1 MNRLRTKSPARH
13 TRPLPC
19 LLATALALA
28 SLPVTTPAQSS
39 WTGAVDSNWNNAAN
53 WTAGVPGAVNAII
66 TNVTPNICTVTSTPT
81 ATPVD
86 ILVGT
91 GAGMTGRVD
100 HIAGDVATGD
110 GNWMFIGWQ
119 GGNATYNLANTAS
132 SGGPFTGFGL
142 GSGNLNVGGALQN
155 GNLFVGLDAGTV
167 SRLNINSSGTLAA
180 GGLLVGANGGSTGTV
195 NLDNGTVQ
203 IGGECQIGSSFW
215 GNGFSGRLNM
225 SGGTFNANILS
236 FSRGNSPTA
245 AITGIGNFT
254 GGTVN
259 VGQWFTVGFAGS
271 AASVALVTNNGATI
285 NVNVNGGGN
294 FELGVWDPMTPRF
307 VLNSGAVNVCNNGA
321 ILFGVFGQSGTAT
334 FDHNGGAVTFFSDAG
349 FTVGG
354 FGGIVLGNV
363 GGPNPWETS
372 TGTFTYNLNGGTLTV
387 PQISKLSAPATG
399 VFNFNGG
406 TLKPTT
412 SLAAFMQGLTAANLL
427 AGGANIDTDGYDIT
441 IGQPLSGV
449 GNLTKRGLG
458 TLTLTGTN
466 TFTGTTVISNGVL
479 ALSGSGVLAGPVIIP
494 AGRTFDVSTVSV
506 AVQNDLLGVGTV
518 TGPLISA
525 ASMDVYPATDGTAG
539 TLTVNGGGDFTG
551 GATLR
556 FDLGTSAASGNDRIV
571 VNGSL
576 AVSSAT
582 AVRIKA
588 LADAA
593 PLDTTTDYLL
603 CQVSG
608 SLTMGSVP
616 SLAWDGTPPSNYLS
630 YTVQQVGNNLVL
642 KYTPAVA
649 PTVSATSTPAV
660 VVRNQAL
667 SVTATV
673 TPGTGS
679 VTNVFADVTQ
689 IGGSA
694 TAPLIFAGI
703 PNVYTNTF
711 TVGSA
716 IVPGVK
722 ILSVVAQANTGLS
735 SPAATVTNTVVAT
748 NEVWTGAGPNNQW
761 TTAANW
767 HVARPADAGD
777 AVTFAGTTRL
787 TPDLDVNLS
796 VTGVSFETNAG
807 AFTLG
812 TSTARTLTLAA
823 GTGIENRSTNP
834 QTIAVPLFLAAPQ
847 TLHAAAG
854 VLNLA
859 GNLDKNGH
867 LLTVTGAA
875 HTVLGGTVTG
885 SGSLLKRGSGTLT
898 VPVNTAWDLTQAS
911 SGGFSGPLLAQAGRL
926 VFNNGSVQSVTGELV
941 IGGVITNGH
950 PGNDATLV
958 VDNATLNISSWLSV
972 GRGNG
977 TGTVASVLI
986 LTNGATVSA
995 QNCSAGFN
1003 ADNPANRPKGAIHLH
1018 GNSTLTLPG
1027 VLRVA
1032 ESANADVTVTVN
1044 DSATLNVGGVMDLAI
1059 GFGSTLATLTVNGGA
1074 VNLAS
1079 DPYIGHWGSGQAVL
1093 NLNGGSFNV
1102 GTTATRWMFLGY
1114 WDWVNSTVNL
1124 NGGALKL
1131 WNNSSLKMARNNNHA
1146 GNAFSHVIHH
1156 NSGDVTYYS
1165 DAGVTPGGTGNLDLQ
1180 YTGGSNG
1187 VSIYNLNG
1195 GTLTV
1200 PTIIS
1205 SASTG
1210 TRHFN
1215 FNGGTLRAAADSVTL
1230 LNLGAGNARAYVRAG
1245 GAVIDTDGKN
1255 VTIASALE
1263 RFPGDPTDG
1272 GLRKRGAGALA
1283 LAGTNTYNGN
1293 TVVEAG
1299 TLQLAVASLAGASTV
1314 VISNSATLQLD
1325 FATTNQVAGL
1335 VLAGVAQPAGVYNSL
1350 NTPAFIT
1357 GTGSLLVNPIAG
1369 YPTNLTVTA
1378 GPGSI
1383 GVSWPATH
1391 LGWILQF
1398 QTNHAATGLST
1409 NWVDLP
1415 GTAAVTSTNFTINP
1429 ATPSV
1434 FYRLRKP

>member
-1 MNRLRTKSPARH
+1 MQNTSPHRIG
-13 TRPLPC
+13 RRFSRRIF
-19 LLATALALA
+19 TALALA
-28 SLPVTTPAQSS
+28 SLPLAVSAQSS
-39 WTGAVDSNWNNAAN
+39 WTGAANTDWNNAAN
-53 WTAGVPGAVNAII
+53 WTAGVPSGVNAII
-66 TNVTPNICTVTSTPT
+66 TNISPNLCTVTSTPI

-100 HIAGDVATGD
+100 HIAGDVSTGD

-119 GGNATYNLANTAS
+119 GGNATYNLANTAA
-132 SGGPFTGFGL
+132 GGGAFTGYGT
-142 GSGNLNVGGALQN
+142 GSGNLTVGGTLLN
-155 GNLFVGLDAGTV
+155 GNLFVGLDNGTL
-167 SRLNINSSGTLAA
+167 SLLNINSSGTLTA
-180 GGLLVGANGGSTGTV
+180 GGLYVGANGSSTGTV

-203 IGGECQIGSSFW
+203 IQGECQIGSSYW

-236 FSRGNSPTA
+236 FSRGANPSA
-245 AITGIGNFT
+245 AITGIGHFT

-294 FELGVWDPMTPRF
+294 FEMGVWDPMTPRF
-307 VLNSGAVNVCNNGA
+307 VLNSGAVNVCNSGS
-321 ILFGVFGQSGTAT
+321 ILFGVFGQSGAAT
-334 FDHNGGAVTFFSDAG
+334 FDHNGGTVTFYSDAG

-387 PQISKLSAPATG
+387 PQISKVSAPATG

-412 SLAAFMQGLTAANLL
+412 SLATFLQGLSSANIL
-427 AGGANIDTDGYDIT
+427 AGGAVIDTDGYDIT
-441 IGQPLSGV
+441 IAQPLAGTGGLV
-449 GNLTKRGLG
+449 KRGLG

-466 TFTGTTVISNGVL
+466 TYSGLTVISNGVL
-479 ALSGSGVLAGPVIIP
+479 ALSGSGVLASQVVIP
-494 AGRTFDVSTVSV
+494 AGRTFDVSTLSV
-506 AVQNDLLGVGTV
+506 GVENDISGTG
-518 TGPLISA
+518 TIAGPLTGA

-539 TLTVNGGGDFTG
+539 TLTINGDANLTGGGS
-551 GATLR
+551 LR
-556 FDLGTSAASGNDRIV
+556 FDLSTTASSGNDRIV
-571 VNGSL
+571 VSGNLS
-576 AVSSAT
+576 VSSAT
-582 AVRIKA
+582 AIRIQA
-588 LADAA
+588 LAGAS
-593 PLDTTTDYLL
+593 PLDTTTDYIL

-608 SLTMGSVP
+608 TLTMGSTP

-649 PTVSATSTPAV
+649 PTVSATSTPSV

-667 SVTATV
+667 SITATV

-694 TAPLIFAGI
+694 TAPLVLSST

-711 TVGSA
+711 VVGSA

-722 ILSVVAQANTGLS
+722 SLSVVAQANTGLS
-735 SPAATVTNTVVAT
+735 SPAAVVTNTVVAT
-748 NEVWTGAGPNNQW
+748 NEVWTGAGPNDNW
-761 TTAANW
+761 TTANNW
-767 HVARPADAGD
+767 HITRPADSGD
-777 AVTFAGTTRL
+777 AVTFAGSTRL
-787 TPDLDVNLS
+787 TPNLDVNLS

-812 TSTARTLTLAA
+812 TSTASTLTLAA
-823 GTGIENRSTNP
+823 GTGIENRSTNT
-834 QTIAVPLFLAAPQ
+834 QTINLPLLMTAPQ
-847 TLHAAAG
+847 TLHAAVGTLNVAG
-854 VLNLA
+854 S
-859 GNLDKNGH
+859 LDKNGN

-875 HTVLGGTVTG
+875 NTVLSGTVSG
-885 SGSLLKRGSGTLT
+885 SGSLFKRGSGTLT
-898 VPVNTAWDLTQAS
+898 VPVNTTWDLNQAS
-911 SGGFSGPLLAQAGRL
+911 SGGFSGPLIAQAGRL
-926 VFNNGSVQSVTGELV
+926 VFNNGSFQSVNGELV

-950 PGNDATLV
+950 PGNDATVV

-977 TGTVASVLI
+977 TGTVSSVLI
-986 LTNGATVSA
+986 LTNGATVIA

-1003 ADNPANRPKGAIHLH
+1003 GGNAANRPKGAIRLH
-1018 GNSTLTLPG
+1018 GSSTLSLSG

-1032 ESANADVTVTVN
+1032 ESAGADMSVTVN
-1044 DSATLNVGGVMDLAI
+1044 DNSTLDVGGIMDLAI
-1059 GFGSTLATLTVNGGA
+1059 GFGPTLATLTVNGGN

-1102 GTTATRWMFLGY
+1102 GTTATKWMFMGY
-1114 WDWVNSTVNL
+1114 WDWVNSTVNV
-1124 NGGALKL
+1124 NGGSLKL

-1146 GNAFSHVIHH
+1146 GNAFTHVINH
-1156 NSGDVTYYS
+1156 NSGNVTYYS
-1165 DAGVTPGGTGNLDLQ
+1165 DAGVTPGGIGNLDLQ

-1187 VSIYNLNG
+1187 VSLYHLNG
-1195 GTLTV
+1195 GVLTV

-1205 SASTG
+1205 SATTG
-1210 TRHFN
+1210 TRVFN

-1230 LNLGAGNARAYVRAG
+1230 LNLGAGNAHAYVRAG

-1263 RFPGDPTDG
+1263 HFPGDPTDG
-1272 GLRKRGAGALA
+1272 GLRKRGAGTLTLTA
-1283 LAGTNTYNGN
+1283 TNTYDGN

-1299 TLQLAVASLAGASTV
+1299 TLQLAVDSLASGSTV
-1314 VISNSATLQLD
+1314 SISNSATLQLD

-1335 VLAGVAQPAGVYNSL
+1335 VLAGVPQPAGVYNNL
-1350 NTPAFIT
+1350 NAPAFIT
-1357 GTGSLLVNPIAG
+1357 GAGSLLVNPIAG
-1369 YPTNLTVTA
+1369 YATNITVTA
-1378 GPGSI
+1378 GGGLI
-1383 GVSWPATH
+1383 GVSWPGTH
-1391 LGWILQF
+1391 LGWILQT
-1398 QTNHAATGLST
+1398 QTNSAATGLST
-1409 NWVDLP
+1409 NWVDVP
-1415 GTAAVTSTNFTINP
+1415 GSAAVTNISFPVNP
-1429 ATPSV
+1429 ANPAV